1 MRDIMFGSLRDG
13 AMFYYAGTVY
23 YKVAPFEV
31 GVAQYNAIAVYGKQ
45 KAWFHDDGIVKTYE

>member
-1 MRDIMFGSLRDG
+1 
-13 AMFYYAGTVY
+13 MFYYAGTVY